1 MVVGRVGQL
10 GAAAQPVFARETSV
24 FEQELA
30 QIRSQLKM
38 ESIVIK
44 ETAQS
49 KRTA

>member
-1 MVVGRVGQL
+1 MAVGRDGQRGVAVL
-10 GAAAQPVFARETSV
+10 PVFARETSA

-30 QIRSQLKM
+30 PIRYQVKT

-44 ETAQS
+44 ETVQN